1 MNKILRSTAGMLGS
15 VAIMVAV
22 AGCDSDAATSSA
34 PRAGVATG
42 IPQDWYRGE
51 QPVLRSQVDAIRSR
65 IWVLTRDGVALY
77 EASTG
82 EEIAQIPLPGWL
94 WVGGQ
99 YSFPPDL
106 AIGPKGE
113 AVITSNVVATLWR
126 VDPVTLV
133 ASEHEL
139 VLDDDTGRDIGFTGL
154 MYSAQQGAFIA
165 ISAFQGSVWRIDPL
179 LKRGQNIPLP
189 APLLNE
195 K

>member
-1 MNKILRSTAGMLGS
+1 
-15 VAIMVAV
+15 
-22 AGCDSDAATSSA
+22 
-34 PRAGVATG
+34 
-42 IPQDWYRGE
+42 
-51 QPVLRSQVDAIRSR
+51 VDAIRSR

-139 VLDDDTGRDIGFTGL
+139 VLDENTGRDIGFTGL
-154 MYSAQQGAFIA
+154 VYSAQQGAFFA
-165 ISAFQGSVWRIDPL
+165 VSAFQGSMWRIDPL

-189 APLLNE
+189 APLLNA